1 MPGEMD
7 DGGLAMRLPVEGLTI
22 GMALLRERIAE
33 GWWILRL
40 LLLVYVGGDMYAEVA
55 AEEMDNAGVI
65 CGCIW
70 AWSGDDSGEP
80 LDSDERSEDPEV
92 TD

>member
-1 MPGEMD
+1 MG
-7 DGGLAMRLPVEGLTI
+7 I
-22 GMALLRERIAE
+22 ALLRERIAD

-40 LLLVYVGGDMYAEVA
+40 LLLMNVGGDMYADVA
-55 AEEMDNAGVI
+55 AEEMDSEGVI

-70 AWSGDDSGEP
+70 DCRGEDSGDP
-80 LDSDERSEDPEV
+80 LDSDERSDEPDV